1 MFGKYFYNQNIRNIV
16 VLFGTVFNDISIR
29 RSRVKGVPNDAT
41 DVHFKVPIAYGPK
54 QKYLKVLDER
64 RIGDGDIDHQI
75 TLPRMSFEIT
85 AMNYDGTRKLQRTKR
100 HTALNTDNTKLTSA
114 YTPVPYNFEVE
125 LNVMV
130 RNSDDGSQILEQI
143 MPYFTPEFH
152 VTLNE
157 MSTMG
162 IKRDIPIV
170 MNSLTTQDT
179 YEGDFF
185 TRRALIHTLSFTVLG
200 FVYGPTSNIN
210 LIREVDVNVGA
221 QIPNP
226 AEANLNIDVKPDPL
240 NADADDDFGFTTT
253 LTDV

>member
-1 MFGKYFYNQNIRNIV
+1 MFGKYFYNKNIRNIV
-16 VLFGTVFNDISIR
+16 VLFGTVFNDITIK
-29 RSRVKGVPNDAT
+29 RVKSNLGIDQNL
-41 DVHFKVPIAYGPK
+41 KVPISYGPK

-64 RIGDGDIDHQI
+64 RIGEDDLDHNI
-75 TLPRMSFEIT
+75 TLPRMSFEII
-85 AMNYDGTRKLQRTKR
+85 AMSYDGTRKLQRTKR
-100 HTALNTDNTKLTSA
+100 HTALNTDNTKLTTA
-114 YTPVPYNFEVE
+114 YTAVPYNFDVE

-130 RNSDDGSQILEQI
+130 RNSDDGAQILEQI

-157 MSTMG
+157 NSTMG

-179 YEGDFF
+179 YEGDFI
-185 TRRALIHTLSFTVLG
+185 TRRALIHTLTFTVLG

-221 QIPNP
+221 QIPSP
-226 AEANLNIDVKPDPL
+226 AEADLNIDIKPDPTT
-240 NADADDDFGFTTT
+240 ADADDDFGFTTT
-253 LTDV
+253 ITEV